1 MSKLKEEKMLQYGSI
16 KTYTLI
22 YTVFSGMN
30 SVWVVWEEFNER
42 NSVWEESRV

>member
-1 MSKLKEEKMLQYGSI
+1 MSKLKEEKMLQLEVL
-16 KTYTLI
+16 KYTLI